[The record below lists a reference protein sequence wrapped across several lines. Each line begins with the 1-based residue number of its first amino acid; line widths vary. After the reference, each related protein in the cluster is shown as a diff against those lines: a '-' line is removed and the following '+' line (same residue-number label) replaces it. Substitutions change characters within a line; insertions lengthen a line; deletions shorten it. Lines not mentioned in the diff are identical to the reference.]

1 MTSGRVSFAKLAFPA
16 GIAAP
21 LAAVMAFSVV
31 STAAAD
37 PNQAA
42 ASTSVETAASTS
54 VETVAKAARSDRGTS
69 RDSLRLGLPQA
80 ANKPAGEAY
89 RPQGPDALTA
99 TALKAVGTRYSTA
112 NLKVRQVPT
121 PDAKTRAT
129 LAVGEEITITS
140 AKVGAYQQVIHKG
153 KAAWVTA
160 KYLTA
165 TKPVTKPLTTGTTT
179 GSSSSSS
186 PSSSSSSA
194 STSSASGQIT
204 QAACAAG
211 SRVESGLRSNTIKLY
226 RSVCASF
233 PQITSYGGV
242 RPDSM
247 PYHPSGRA
255 LDIMLPSMSQNGL
268 GWQIARW
275 VVANASAFNVDH
287 VIFDQQIWVSGMGW
301 RGMEDRG
308 SATANHRDHVHVTV
322 D

>member
-121 PDAKTRAT
+121 PEAKTRAT
-129 LAVGEEITITS
+129 LAVGEAITITS
-140 AKVGAYQQVIHKG
+140 ARVGAYQQVIHQG

-165 TKPVTKPLTTGTTT
+165 TKPAPKPVTTDTT

-186 PSSSSSSA
+186 SSST

-204 QAACAAG
+204 QAACASG
-211 SRVESGLRSNTIKLY
+211 SGVESGLRSNTIKLY

-255 LDIMLPSMSQNGL
+255 LDIMLPSISQNGL